1 MKIKNP
7 QNAVKVP
14 FDLDA
19 YILHSEKNIE
29 LVFLTLKPGERLA
42 KHTNP
47 FDVIFFVVEG
57 AGVLS
62 IEEESHKLFPTDTI
76 KVTSEKLRGWENKG
90 SENLKILVIKLF

>member
-1 MKIKNP
+1 MKVKNP

-29 LVFLTLKPGERLA
+29 LVFLNLKPGEHLA

-57 AGVLS
+57 TGDLT
-62 IEEESHKLFPTDTI
+62 IEEENQTFYPFDTI

-90 SENLKILVIKLF
+90 TENLKILVIKLL

>member
-1 MKIKNP
+1 MKVNNP

-29 LVFLTLKPGERLA
+29 LVFLTLKSGESLA

-47 FDVIFFVVEG
+47 FDVIFFVIEG
-57 AGVLS
+57 TGVLT
-62 IEEESHKLFPTDTI
+62 IEEESQALYPNDTV

-90 SENLKILVIKLF
+90 PENLKILVIKLL